1 MAVINKITQKTEN
14 RFVNL
19 YDLDVTHKNGE
30 ASHYYVA
37 SRARSEKDLKIRTG
51 ENHPDGVIIY
61 SIYGPDKDKV
71 VLIRQ
76 YRYPIGGYVYE
87 FPAGLVERGEN
98 YREAAIREMHEETG
112 LTFTPI
118 EVDPMYEEPRFTTVG
133 MTDESCATVYGYSE
147 GQISDRFLEDS
158 VVTAKDR
165 SATASWRTAKSWRS
179 SWRTATKSGASSR
192 KRESR
197 SCARTSSCTSL
208 WMRSP
213 FTSL

>member
-1 MAVINKITQKTEN
+1 MAVINKITQKTDN

-37 SRARSEKDLKIRTG
+37 SRARSEKELKIRTG

-118 EVDPMYEEPRFTTVG
+118 EVDPMY
-133 MTDESCATVYGYSE
+133 
-147 GQISDRFLEDS
+147 

-192 KRESR
+192 KRELR
-197 SCARTSSCTSL
+197 SCAHISSCTS
-208 WMRSP
+208 W
-213 FTSL
+213 